1 MVGIDIAQFMVIACD
16 LNTSDIDV
24 PVCKNLVESMKLKLI
39 CFIQF
44 YFHVISSVQ
53 RVKQIM
59 IVSAS
64 HALFCPKMSQSFTV
78 YVGVFL
84 SRM

>member
-1 MVGIDIAQFMVIACD
+1 MVGIDIAQFLVIACD

-44 YFHVISSVQ
+44 YFHVVVI
-53 RVKQIM
+53 
-59 IVSAS
+59 
-64 HALFCPKMSQSFTV
+64 
-78 YVGVFL
+78 
-84 SRM
+84 